1 MSGILFNHESPRRG
15 ASSSPARSPERWRK
29 IKLGLQD
36 ELRLGNLDAKRDW
49 GFAAEYVEAMWLMLQ
64 QDQPDDY
71 VVATGGRHSVR
82 EFAEQTFG
90 LLDLDLATGTSPST
104 SATSVRSGVEL
115 LEGDATKAQTE
126 LGWSPRV
133 GFPELIEMMVESD
146 LALATEERAL
156 VDAGLRTI
164 EWTPRRSD

>member
-1 MSGILFNHESPRRG
+1 M
-15 ASSSPARSPERWRK
+15 
-29 IKLGLQD
+29 
-36 ELRLGNLDAKRDW
+36 
-49 GFAAEYVEAMWLMLQ
+49 
-64 QDQPDDY
+64 
-71 VVATGGRHSVR
+71 ATGERHSVR

-90 LLDLDLATGTSPST
+90 LLDLDWEQHVANDKRYLRPAE
-104 SATSVRSGVEL
+104 VEL

-133 GFPELIEMMVESD
+133 GFTELIEMMVESD